1 MPAGFKRSSRS
12 RQIASKTGPGVHYTS
27 PLKPRDKRKKRVIEP
42 IGRPEKIENLRAR
55 LDALRNRP
63 ADNSKDDNTDDIE
76 MSEPGPAPDSEWV
89 DEPAPAPPPIF
100 IPGPST
106 PAAEANNRRRV
117 SWDVLLPHLEDPL
130 AEFRMASHGQRPT
143 VIPSLSCGQPLN
155 IKVQCLYLT
164 HLEEVQV
171 ATCACMPFPAL
182 LVKHGVFPASPT
194 KPRTFV
200 SIDLLEVYRA
210 LFERSCDAITALA
223 AALHKIYERRGFR
236 VLSLRVR
243 A

>member
-12 RQIASKTGPGVHYTS
+12 HQIASKTGPGVHYTS
-27 PLKPRDKRKKRVIEP
+27 PLKPRDKRKNRVIEP

-63 ADNSKDDNTDDIE
+63 ADNNKDDNTDDIE

-89 DEPAPAPPPIF
+89 DEPAAPAPPIF
-100 IPGPST
+100 IPGPPST

-117 SWDVLLPHLEDPL
+117 SWDVLFPHLEDPL
-130 AEFRMASHGQRPT
+130 AEFRLASHGQRPT
-143 VIPSLSCGQPLN
+143 VIPSLIRYECNKSCGQPLN
-155 IKVQCLYLT
+155 TKVQCLYLT

-194 KPRTFV
+194 KTSDLCLHRSPGGLPRAF
-200 SIDLLEVYRA
+200 
-210 LFERSCDAITALA
+210 
-223 AALHKIYERRGFR
+223 
-236 VLSLRVR
+236 
-243 A
+243 